1 MCRFSPVDMTMT
13 EPAAATTPSVF
24 PPLLKQ
30 SRLVELTGQGY
41 SLHQVA
47 SALLR
52 EALNK
57 SHPDQRIDPDRTM
70 LATPLG
76 EADTAQNT
84 TGTFV
89 FESLTHAFVQ
99 HCLHKTTA
107 DYIDGEHF
115 LTRTPD
121 ATPPILLPVSMDDV
135 TTLVND
141 HAPFLF
147 LEYQQRQLD
156 YWNES
161 AGTQPRWQELSDL
174 LCSAANV
181 QSASGWDADECALAR
196 FVAQHPDRA
205 ERSTVNGDFVGL
217 KTCLMDVDLVD
228 GEDSKHLLIAGA
240 LLLIATVKQRQRILM
255 YTVADGYESFESVA
269 ALGETLPRR
278 LDPELSERSLKWRLI
293 EPEGHIFDAV
303 AQAMISN
310 QLGAIEALDPAN
322 QSIRAQTSS
331 ARQSHDRFNPLE
343 RARLDQLEQ
352 AIPDWLQAGSLHDLQ
367 DYSRYIA
374 ELGTLRD
381 DVENGVFR
389 DDDIPLIKPYAERRM
404 REAIIADESAEG
416 AADLPLEHLRI
427 TITNSFE
434 TGGFTL
440 PNPFDRTHETLGE
453 FALQNA
459 PPYLA
464 TVAFD
469 DGQSLPVWLTV
480 DFLSAIAEKI
490 DIGRHYPELIKRAL
504 IDDPIRSAEQK
515 TRYVRQLPT
524 LLPMLALECKLRR
537 QGDVDERGYAYVC
550 QWMDAITRKLPTA
563 KHPVTIRPLAF
574 IPRRRLSRR
583 PDVVANMF
591 IICPRDHTQG
601 PCLLYRPLLDA
612 PLMQFASL
620 QNLMYALYQDGQLRN
635 SVLAWLGSAALSFEY
650 SQYAF
655 PVGLPSPWIVT
666 QLATEPF
673 MHLDLTGPIELADEP
688 LGGDILASLYTA
700 NSQALVDLA
709 NRQSQ
714 SNSERRWALLADSGW
729 AIFSVAANF
738 MSGAAGTAVWVWQ
751 TITQIQQ
758 AIDAHER
765 DDTLVA
771 WQSTADVLLTLGII
785 LTQRVVARRN
795 RSWLPRLKES
805 RESARLAPEKEE
817 PAPEVTPSVT
827 LDPVAITGELPAAH
841 LTQLEQGTLL
851 RPDTGA
857 RFIAML
863 DRFKI
868 STPDLSGKR
877 ASSATHLYILDG
889 KICARV
895 GARWF
900 QVIARVDEPV
910 HIVDPSDPLR
920 IGMAL
925 KYDEAAGQW
934 NWDPKLRLRAG
945 MPKSRIEAFR
955 RSKKQAMDAAW
966 TDLEQFEARETEAK
980 TQLLRALVA
989 LPRDTS
995 EDGFERSASVYLDKA
1010 TKLGNEYTQA
1020 LDQLETWR
1028 LAGGG
1033 GSVHQAKLM
1042 SLTLGQH
1049 RCFGSWLRVKMR
1061 MYAKTTQIFVDSATH
1076 QTAVPRKQQIAI
1088 ATIATALSDEMIAI
1102 LQTLDRSLQVLNS
1115 HSAKA
1120 REVATRLELLL
1131 PDFSTLDLKANE
1143 IGMSYERCVEE
1154 QPGAAMDAARVA
1166 IGIITAAAA
1175 DASHELTLLNKTAV
1189 SANGQ
1194 PARIERLSQW
1204 NDLFASLA
1212 ERVEQLPAAH
1222 PGQFVQAR
1230 LDRVRE
1236 LIGEFHEVAR
1246 ERLTTELPEPE
1257 ERPAPFKSRPQ
1268 PSTSQPKVKVSK
1280 SRPRPDTSEQ
1290 AAVTGSNDSDP
1301 ETAFIKLSTQ
1311 RPGPKAPSDDEEL
1324 ISSAMELNL
1333 HIDDFNRKTREDAK
1347 RSGRIPADIRDLFD
1361 QQVER
1366 LKQAATDVDTAIEKR
1381 KKARQEP
1388 LPIALLSE
1396 ELREGAARTHAD
1408 GIATYAAMLKQRKP
1422 RETYFHWLHDNAQ
1435 VDVIKDP
1442 RGRIH
1447 TRHRGDYFQE
1457 YRILD
1462 KANADKPLWVAHFHY
1477 DQLTDA
1483 DELCTIAHLKFAD
1496 AYLQTLDAKARQTL
1510 DSFDAVDNALRRIVD
1525 PQVRDLFLKPRPDD
1539 RPKDD

>member
-1 MCRFSPVDMTMT
+1 MT
-13 EPAAATTPSVF
+13 EPAAVTTPSVS

-30 SRLVELTGQGY
+30 SRLVELTGRGY

-57 SHPDQRIDPDRTM
+57 SHPDQHIDPDRTM
-70 LATPLG
+70 LATPLR
-76 EADTAQNT
+76 ETDATQTAA
-84 TGTFV
+84 GVFA

-115 LTRTPD
+115 LTRTPEVI
-121 ATPPILLPVSMDDV
+121 PPILLPVSMDDV

-161 AGTQPRWQELSDL
+161 ASSQPRWQELSDL

-196 FVAQHPDRA
+196 FVAQYPDRG
-205 ERSTVNGDFVGL
+205 ERSKASNDFVGL
-217 KTCLMDVDLVD
+217 KACLMDIDLVE
-228 GEDSKHLLIAGA
+228 GKDSEHLLIAGA
-240 LLLIATVKQRQRILM
+240 LVLTATIRQRQRVLM
-255 YTVADGYESFESVA
+255 YTVADGYESFDSLTE
-269 ALGETLPRR
+269 LGETLPLR
-278 LDPELSERSLKWRLI
+278 LNPELSDRSLNWRLI
-293 EPEGHIFDAV
+293 EPDGNIFDAV
-303 AQAMISN
+303 ALALISN
-310 QLGAIEALDPAN
+310 QLGAIEALDPAS
-322 QSIRAQTSS
+322 QSISVHASS
-331 ARQSHDRFNPLE
+331 ARQSRGRFNSLE
-343 RARLDQLEQ
+343 RARLDQLEE
-352 AIPDWLQAGSLHDLQ
+352 AIPDWLQAGSVQDLQ

-374 ELGTLRD
+374 ELGALRD
-381 DVENGVFR
+381 DVENGVFK
-389 DDDIPLIKPYAERRM
+389 DDDVPLIKPYAERQM
-404 REAIIADESAEG
+404 REAIIADKSAVG
-416 AADLPLEHLRI
+416 ATDLPLEHLRI
-427 TITNSFE
+427 TVTNSFE

-440 PNPFDRTHETLGE
+440 PNPLDLTHETLGE

-459 PPYLA
+459 PPYMA

-469 DGQSLPVWLTV
+469 DGQNVPDWLTV
-480 DFLSAIAEKI
+480 DFLSAIAEKV
-490 DIGRHYPELIKRAL
+490 DIGRRYPELIKRAL
-504 IDDPIRSAEQK
+504 IDDPIRSAAQK
-515 TRYVRQLPT
+515 TRYTRQLPT
-524 LLPMLALECKLRR
+524 LLPILALECKLKHL
-537 QGDVDERGYAYVC
+537 GDVDERGYAYVC
-550 QWMDAITRKLPTA
+550 QLMDAITRKLPTA
-563 KHPVTIRPLAF
+563 EHPVTIRPLAF
-574 IPRRRLSRR
+574 IPRRRLSLR

-591 IICPRDHTQG
+591 IICPREHTLG
-601 PCLLYRPLLDA
+601 PCLLYRPLLDT

-620 QNLMYALYQDGQLRN
+620 QNLMYALYQDGELRN

-673 MHLDLTGPIELADEP
+673 MHLDLTGPIELQNAP

-785 LTQRVVARRN
+785 LTQHVVARRN
-795 RSWLPRLKES
+795 RTWLPRLNES
-805 RESARLAPEKEE
+805 RESARLSPENEQ

-827 LDPVAITGELPAAH
+827 LDPASITGEVPATH
-841 LTQLEQGTLL
+841 LTQIEQGTLL
-851 RPDTGA
+851 RPDASA

-868 STPDLSGKR
+868 ATPDLSGKR
-877 ASSATHLYILDG
+877 ASPVTHLYTLDG
-889 KICARV
+889 KTCARV
-895 GARWF
+895 GTRWF

-910 HIVDPSDPLR
+910 HIVDPSDPQR

-925 KYDEAAGQW
+925 KYDEAAEEW
-934 NWDPKLRLRAG
+934 HWDPKLRLRGG
-945 MPKSRIEAFR
+945 MPKGRIEAFR
-955 RSKKQAMDAAW
+955 RSKKQAMDTAW
-966 TDLEQFEARETEAK
+966 AELEQFEARETEAK

-995 EDGFERSASVYLDKA
+995 EAGFERSASVYLDRA
-1010 TKLGNEYTQA
+1010 TRLGNEYTQA

-1076 QTAVPRKQQIAI
+1076 QTLVPRKKQIEI

-1102 LQTLDRSLQVLNS
+1102 LQTMDRSLQVLNS

-1166 IGIITAAAA
+1166 IGIITATAA
-1175 DASHELTLLNKTAV
+1175 DASHELILLNKTAV

-1204 NDLFASLA
+1204 NDLFASLG
-1212 ERVEQLPAAH
+1212 ERVEHLPAAH

-1236 LIGEFHEVAR
+1236 LFGEFHAVAR

-1257 ERPAPFKSRPQ
+1257 ERPAPVKSRPQ

-1280 SRPRPDTSEQ
+1280 SRPRPDTSERE
-1290 AAVTGSNDSDP
+1290 AVTRSNDPDP
-1301 ETAFIKLSTQ
+1301 ETAFIKFSTQ
-1311 RPGPKAPSDDEEL
+1311 RPEQKAPSDDEEL
-1324 ISSAMELNL
+1324 IASAMELGL

-1366 LKQAATDVDTAIEKR
+1366 LKQAATDVDRTIDRR
-1381 KKARQEP
+1381 KKAKQEP

-1396 ELREGAARTHAD
+1396 ELREGATRTQAD

-1422 RETYFHWLHDNAQ
+1422 RETYFHWLHDNGQ
-1435 VDVIKDP
+1435 VTVIKDS
-1442 RGRIH
+1442 RGRIR

-1462 KANADKPLWVAHFHY
+1462 KADSDKPLWVAHFHY
-1477 DQLTDA
+1477 DQLKDA
-1483 DELCTIAHLKFAD
+1483 DELYTIAHLKFAD
-1496 AYLQTLDAKARQTL
+1496 AYLQTLDEKARQTL
-1510 DSFDAVDNALRRIVD
+1510 NTFDAVDNALRRIVD
-1525 PQVRDLFLKPRPDD
+1525 PTVRDLFLKATPVTTR
-1539 RPKDD
+1539 

>member
-1 MCRFSPVDMTMT
+1 MSGFSSVDMTMT
-13 EPAAATTPSVF
+13 ESAAATTPSVS
-24 PPLLKQ
+24 PPLLNQ
-30 SRLVELTGQGY
+30 SRLVELIGQGY
-41 SLHQVA
+41 SMHQVA

-57 SHPDQRIDPDRTM
+57 SHPDQHIDPDRTM
-70 LATPLG
+70 LATPVS
-76 EADTAQNT
+76 EIDATQK
-84 TGTFV
+84 TGVFA
-89 FESLTHAFVQ
+89 FESLTHAFIQ

-107 DYIDGEHF
+107 DYIEGEHF

-135 TTLVND
+135 TSLVND
-141 HAPFLF
+141 LAPFLF

-181 QSASGWDADECALAR
+181 QTASGWDADECALAR
-196 FVAQHPDRA
+196 FVAQHPERA
-205 ERSTVNGDFVGL
+205 ERSTVNSDFSGL
-217 KTCLMDVDLVD
+217 KACLMDIDLVD
-228 GEDSKHLLIAGA
+228 DKDSTHLLIAGA
-240 LLLIATVKQRQRILM
+240 LVLTATVKQRQRILM
-255 YTVADGYESFESVA
+255 YTVADGYESFESLV
-269 ALGETLPRR
+269 ALGETLPQR

-303 AQAMISN
+303 AQALISN

-322 QSIRAQTSS
+322 QSISAQASP
-331 ARQSHDRFNPLE
+331 ARQSRGRFNPLE
-343 RARLDQLEQ
+343 RARLDQLEE
-352 AIPDWLQAGSLHDLQ
+352 AVPDWLQAGSLHDLQ

-381 DVENGVFR
+381 DVEKGVFR

-404 REAIIADESAEG
+404 REAIIADKSAVD
-416 AADLPLEHLRI
+416 ATDLPLDHLRI
-427 TITNSFE
+427 TVTNSFE

-440 PNPFDRTHETLGE
+440 PNPFDRVTETLGE

-469 DGQSLPVWLTV
+469 DGHAVPAWLTV
-480 DFLSAIAEKI
+480 DFLTTIAEKV
-490 DIGRHYPELIKRAL
+490 DIGGHYPQLIKRAL
-504 IDDPIRSAEQK
+504 IDDPIRAGEQK
-515 TRYVRQLPT
+515 TRYMRQLPT
-524 LLPMLALECKLRR
+524 LLPMLALECKLKH
-537 QGDVDERGYAYVC
+537 QGDVDQRGYDYVC
-550 QWMDAITRKLPTA
+550 QLMDAITRKLPTA
-563 KHPVTIRPLAF
+563 DHSVTIRPLAF
-574 IPRRRLSRR
+574 VPRRRLSRR
-583 PDVVANMF
+583 SDVVANMF

-601 PCLLYRPLLDA
+601 PCLLYRPLLDT

-620 QNLMYALYQDGQLRN
+620 QNLMYALYQDGELRN

-673 MHLDLTGPIELADEP
+673 MHLDLTGPIELADTP

-729 AIFSVAANF
+729 AMFSVAANF

-795 RSWLPRLKES
+795 RSWLPHQKES
-805 RESARLAPEKEE
+805 RETARLSPEKEE
-817 PAPEVTPSVT
+817 SAPEVTPSVT
-827 LDPVAITGELPAAH
+827 LDPVAITGEVPAGH

-851 RPDTGA
+851 RPDSSA

-868 STPDLSGKR
+868 SAPDLSGKR
-877 ASSATHLYILDG
+877 ASPVTHLYTLDG
-889 KICARV
+889 KTCARV
-895 GARWF
+895 GTRWF
-900 QVIARVDEPV
+900 QVIARADEPV
-910 HIVDPSDPLR
+910 HIVDPADPLR

-925 KYDEAAGQW
+925 TYDETAEQW
-934 NWDPKLRLRAG
+934 HWDPKLRLRGG

-955 RSKKQAMDAAW
+955 RSKKQSMEAAW
-966 TDLEQFEARETEAK
+966 SELERFEARETEAK

-995 EDGFERSASVYLDKA
+995 EAGFEHSASVYLGRA

-1020 LDQLETWR
+1020 LDQLENWR

-1033 GSVHQAKLM
+1033 GSVHQARLM

-1061 MYAKTTQIFVDSATH
+1061 MYAKTTQIFVDSANQHTL
-1076 QTAVPRKQQIAI
+1076 VPRKQQIEI
-1088 ATIATALSDEMIAI
+1088 ATVATALSDEMIGT
-1102 LQTLDRSLQVLNS
+1102 LQTLDRSLQILNS

-1131 PDFSTLDLKANE
+1131 PDFNTLDLKANE

-1154 QPGAAMDAARVA
+1154 TPGAAMDAARAA
-1166 IGIITAAAA
+1166 IGIITATAA
-1175 DASHELTLLNKTAV
+1175 DASHELILLSKTAV
-1189 SANGQ
+1189 IADGQ

-1204 NDLFASLA
+1204 NDLFASLT

-1222 PGQFVQAR
+1222 PGQFVQTR

-1236 LIGEFHEVAR
+1236 LIGEFHAVAR

-1257 ERPAPFKSRPQ
+1257 ERPAPVKSRPQ
-1268 PSTSQPKVKVSK
+1268 PSTSQPKVKVTK
-1280 SRPRPDTSEQ
+1280 SRPRPETSEQ
-1290 AAVTGSNDSDP
+1290 TSMAQSGESEA
-1301 ETAFIKLSTQ
+1301 ETTFVKLTAQ
-1311 RPGPKAPSDDEEL
+1311 RPEPKAPADDEDL
-1324 ISSAMELNL
+1324 ISAAMALEAN
-1333 HIDDFNRKTREDAK
+1333 IDSFNSKTREDAR
-1347 RSGRIPADIRDLFD
+1347 RSGRIPADIRDMFE
-1361 QQVER
+1361 QQVDR
-1366 LKQAATDVDTAIEKR
+1366 LKQMAIDVDSAITRR
-1381 KKARQEP
+1381 KNARKDP
-1388 LPIALLSE
+1388 WPIASLIPS
-1396 ELREGAARTHAD
+1396 LREGATRTHAD
-1408 GIATYAAMLKQRKP
+1408 GIATYATMLKQRKP
-1422 RETYFHWLHDNAQ
+1422 RETYFHWLHDNGQ
-1435 VDVIKDP
+1435 VNVIKDP
-1442 RGRIH
+1442 RGRIR

-1462 KANADKPLWVAHFHY
+1462 KANANKPLWVAHFHY
-1477 DQLTDA
+1477 DQLGDA
-1483 DELCTIAHLKFAD
+1483 DELYTIAHLKFAD
-1496 AYLQTLDAKARQTL
+1496 AYLQTLDDKTRQTL
-1510 DSFDAVDNALRRIVD
+1510 DTFDAVDNALRRIVD
-1525 PQVRDLFLKPRPDD
+1525 PQVRDLFLKPQADA